1 MIYTYYST
9 NAKSE
14 ESKCCDLISRSA
26 RQVCRYDLAKAVLA
40 VRFASS
46 SPISDSPLTST
57 RLAATHRR
65 IDESTHPSC
74 RNVKKYVA
82 LHCTCDVVITSLVTT
97 LAKPVGSG
105 GVARRSKVIK
115 DITGCC
121 RARRRRRE

>member
-40 VRFASS
+40 VRRL
-46 SPISDSPLTST
+46 DLLLRTDEST
-57 RLAATHRR
+57 NRR
-65 IDESTHPSC
+65 IDASTHPSC